1 MADDHRDEGGAGEVP
16 AGKGKEKRHTKSH
29 LYAIAIL
36 CIVLIVIAAALVTLT
51 VQADLPPEPGTTYPY
66 TTTYAV
72 LIPEG
77 KPVSIAG
84 MEIIVLASGDEM
96 LMRIGDRT
104 EKFVVGETKT
114 ISERHAV
121 FRTLGIGILG
131 DLLLDLRDD
140 LRRHR
145 IPRPRLHPRHVR
157 REPLHLLQVRDGLVR
172 RERTQLDPVQIAQ
185 QPTVD
190 RPRTRHAQPHRVVDH
205 DLIRGGTLIGA
216 TREFRIRLEHTY
228 ILA

>member
-1 MADDHRDEGGAGEVP
+1 MADDHRDEGGAGKVP
-16 AGKGKEKRHTKSH
+16 AGKGKEKRRKKGH

-121 FRTLGIGILG
+121 FRTLGIGIFSTNY
-131 DLLLDLRDD
+131 R
-140 LRRHR
+140 
-145 IPRPRLHPRHVR
+145 
-157 REPLHLLQVRDGLVR
+157 
-172 RERTQLDPVQIAQ
+172 
-185 QPTVD
+185 
-190 RPRTRHAQPHRVVDH
+190 
-205 DLIRGGTLIGA
+205 IGA
-216 TREFRIRLEHTY
+216 TYRGKSGGLADFY
-228 ILA
+228 IVIATSRQVPSFLIERVLPPSIQARAI

>member
-1 MADDHRDEGGAGEVP
+1 MADEHRGGEQ
-16 AGKGKEKRHTKSH
+16 AGKVPPGKKDEKRLKKGH
-29 LYAIAIL
+29 LLAIAVL
-36 CIVLIVIAAALVTLT
+36 CFFLIVVATALATLT

-121 FRTLGIGILG
+121 FRTLGIGIFSTNY
-131 DLLLDLRDD
+131 R
-140 LRRHR
+140 
-145 IPRPRLHPRHVR
+145 
-157 REPLHLLQVRDGLVR
+157 
-172 RERTQLDPVQIAQ
+172 
-185 QPTVD
+185 
-190 RPRTRHAQPHRVVDH
+190 
-205 DLIRGGTLIGA
+205 IGA
-216 TREFRIRLEHTY
+216 TYRGKSGNLADFY
-228 ILA
+228 IVIATSRQVPSFLIERVLPPSIQARAI